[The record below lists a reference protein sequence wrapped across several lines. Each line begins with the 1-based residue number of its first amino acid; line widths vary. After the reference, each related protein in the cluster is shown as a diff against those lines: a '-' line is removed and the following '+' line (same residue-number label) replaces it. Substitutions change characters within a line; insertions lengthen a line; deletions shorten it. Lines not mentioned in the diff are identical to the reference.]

1 MEDARWMRPLFL
13 HFGCSGVSGRRRPAT
28 LALAVA
34 GYRQDRLGQQVRA
47 RLRGL
52 AVLREGSGEAPS
64 PAWGLDRRIRCPSL
78 PVRPRAGTTGPRLN

>member
-1 MEDARWMRPLFL
+1 MDAAPVPALRLFGRL
-13 HFGCSGVSGRRRPAT
+13 GAEASGRLWPWRLPDIGR
-28 LALAVA
+28 
-34 GYRQDRLGQQVRA
+34 DRLGQQVRA

-78 PVRPRAGTTGPRLN
+78 PVRPGAGTTGPRLN

>member
-1 MEDARWMRPLFL
+1 MDAAPVPALRLFGRL
-13 HFGCSGVSGRRRPAT
+13 GAEASGRLWPSRLPDIGR
-28 LALAVA
+28 
-34 GYRQDRLGQQVRA
+34 DRLGQQVRA

-78 PVRPRAGTTGPRLN
+78 PVRPGAGTTGPRLN

>member
-1 MEDARWMRPLFL
+1 MDAAPVPALRLFGRL
-13 HFGCSGVSGRRRPAT
+13 GAEASGRLWPW
-28 LALAVA
+28 LAPDV
-34 GYRQDRLGQQVRA
+34 GGDRLGQQVRA

-78 PVRPRAGTTGPRLN
+78 PVRPGAGTTGPRLN